1 MTNFRDYLN
10 KLFPGKSGTNKVV
23 LNEVIKR
30 SDAYQRR
37 YMEWEASDQQTA
49 AYAAVAEGYQT
60 KLLNEE
66 GPGVQVHLLRSQYA
80 NGIAISFHDSGM
92 SKESFS
98 FLFDHIAEKVR
109 KIDGYRRV
117 NADYLI
123 TERENYVETKEK
135 YYLKP
140 VVTKDTSKVNQR
152 YGNIL
157 IEHILN
163 DDKPIYIKLT
173 ANVYSDSNYHDA
185 ESFEG
190 LMSYLLS

>member
-1 MTNFRDYLN
+1 MTNFRDYLS
-10 KLFPGKSGTNKVV
+10 KLFPGKGGASKVV

-30 SDAYQRR
+30 STPYQER
-37 YMEWEASDQQTA
+37 YDMWAASERPA
-49 AYAAVAEGYQT
+49 LAYAAVAEGYQA

-66 GPGVQVHLLRSQYA
+66 GPGVQVHILRSQYA
-80 NGIAISFHDSGM
+80 NGIAISFHNSGM
-92 SKESFS
+92 SKEQFS
-98 FLFDHIAEKVR
+98 FLFDHMAEKIR
-109 KIDGYRRV
+109 QLEGYRRV

-123 TERENYVETKEK
+123 TEKQNFVETKEK

-140 VVTKDTSKVNQR
+140 VVTKDTTVVNQR

-163 DDKPIYIKLT
+163 DDQPIYIKLA
-173 ANVYSDSNYHDA
+173 ANIYSDSNYNEA

-190 LMSYLLS
+190 LMSYLLN

>member
-10 KLFPGKSGTNKVV
+10 KLFPGKSGNHKVV

-30 SDAYQRR
+30 SDAYQQR
-37 YMEWEASDQQTA
+37 YAAWEGSDQPQQ

-92 SKESFS
+92 NKEAFS
-98 FLFDHIAEKVR
+98 FLFDHIAEKIKQVE
-109 KIDGYRRV
+109 GYRRV
-117 NADYLI
+117 NADYMI
-123 TERENYVETKEK
+123 TEKQGFVETKEK

-140 VVTKDTSKVNQR
+140 VVSLDTTKVNQR

-163 DDKPIYIKLT
+163 DDKPVYIKLT